1 MKACKSLV
9 LVLVG
14 WWLTGLASADN
25 FVPLPDW
32 SLTAS
37 NGARVSRGEL
47 DGKVVVL
54 EFWASWCLICR
65 QQVPTFVTLQKRY
78 NDQGLRVV
86 GFSFDQD
93 QAVHADWVKSVGLNY
108 PSIFARSGP
117 ALQVVRSLVERVGPV
132 ESIPT
137 TLVVNRQGNIVF
149 RHNGYLPPDELE
161 KVVKGLL
168 AQP

>member
-1 MKACKSLV
+1 MRASKTLAL
-9 LVLVG
+9 LLLG
-14 WWLTGLASADN
+14 LWLTGLAGADN
-25 FVPLPDW
+25 FGQLPDW

-37 NGARVSRGEL
+37 NGTKVSRGEL
-47 DGKVVVL
+47 SGKVVVL

-65 QQVPTFVTLQKRY
+65 EQVPTFVDLQKRY
-78 NDQGLRVV
+78 GDQGLRIV

-117 ALQVVRSLVERVGPV
+117 ALEVVRTLVERVGPV

-137 TLVVNRQGNIVF
+137 TLVVNRHGNIVF
-149 RHNGYLPPDELE
+149 RHNGYLPPEELE
-161 KVVKGLL
+161 DE
-168 AQP
+168 